1 MIRRPTSVV
10 RCLPSFVSCLLSLVF
25 RLLSFAN
32 CPLPIESRGPSS
44 VVGGLSFFFFV
55 VRRLWSVVFSSFFR
69 RLWSV
74 VGGLLLDFI
83 YFAANHFNMLKS
95 MTGFGRTEQVVG
107 DKTFLIDIKSLNGKQ
122 FELLLKLPAFLKP
135 YEFDIRSILS
145 KKLGRGTLDCTISLK
160 QTGSA
165 KPVSINISL
174 AKAYYEPLS
183 ALANELKLDS
193 STILSNILKLPEV
206 ITPTSD
212 TLTESEWESFV
223 TILEA
228 AIDDLNLHR
237 VDEGKSLASDL
248 EERIENILKQ
258 QTDIIKLEPGRKQKI
273 KEGIRKLLEEHV
285 GKDNYDPNRLEQE
298 LIYYIEKIDISEE
311 QVRLKNH
318 CDYFRTVLRENDDSK
333 GKKLSF
339 ILQEIG
345 REINT
350 TGAKAYDSDIQK
362 CVVLMKDELEKAKE
376 QVLNVL

>member
-1 MIRRPTSVV
+1 
-10 RCLPSFVSCLLSLVF
+10 
-25 RLLSFAN
+25 
-32 CPLPIESRGPSS
+32 
-44 VVGGLSFFFFV
+44 
-55 VRRLWSVVFSSFFR
+55 
-69 RLWSV
+69 
-74 VGGLLLDFI
+74 
-83 YFAANHFNMLKS
+83 MLKS
-95 MTGFGRTEQVVG
+95 MTGFGRSEQAVG
-107 DKTFLIDIKSLNGKQ
+107 DKTFQIDIKSLNGKQ

-165 KPVSINISL
+165 RPVAINTSL
-174 AKAYYEPLS
+174 AKAYYEPL
-183 ALANELKLDS
+183 AELASELQLDS
-193 STILSNILKLPEV
+193 TTILSNILKLPEV

-212 TLTESEWESFV
+212 TLTDSEWDLFAKV
-223 TILEA
+223 LEA

-237 VDEGKSLASDL
+237 VEEGKVLASDL
-248 EERIENILKQ
+248 LERIKNILHQ
-258 QTDIIKLEPGRKQKI
+258 QNEVIKLEPLRKQKI
-273 KEGIRKLLEEHV
+273 KEGLRKLLDEHV
-285 GKDNYDPNRLEQE
+285 GKETYDPNRLEQE

-318 CDYFRTVLRENDDSK
+318 CDYFREVLKEDDDSK

-350 TGAKAYDSDIQK
+350 TGAKAYDAEIQK